1 MAELKTQRNNAS
13 VINFIHSVT
22 EEQKRKDSETLL
34 ALFEK
39 VTGEKA
45 SMWGES
51 IIGFGSYHYKSERST
66 QEGDWPLTGF
76 SPRKQNLTL
85 YIMRDFEGS
94 DELLDKLGKVKT
106 SKGCIYVKKLDDI
119 HLPLLEKLIVKSVQ
133 NMKSRYP
140 TR

>member
-13 VINFIHSVT
+13 VIDFIHRVT